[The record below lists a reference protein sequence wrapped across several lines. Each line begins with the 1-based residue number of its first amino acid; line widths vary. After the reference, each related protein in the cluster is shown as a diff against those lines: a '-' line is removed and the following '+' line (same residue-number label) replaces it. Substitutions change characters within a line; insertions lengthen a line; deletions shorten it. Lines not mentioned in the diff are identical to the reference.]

1 LKQEQKRN
9 AKNFGKVYQEQ
20 NNPFDDF
27 DEFFN
32 NSLFD
37 NSILDKGEKKDW

>member
-1 LKQEQKRN
+1 MKQEQKRN
-9 AKNFGKVYQEQ
+9 AKNFGKVYEQ
-20 NNPFDDF
+20 KNNPFDDF

-37 NSILDKGEKKDW
+37 NSMLDRGQQKDW